1 MQGYESIFIL
11 DPEIPEDE
19 QNSLVDRLKGL
30 IGSNGG
36 NVLHHFVWGRRRM
49 AYEVKKRQYGVYHL
63 MYLDKSPEALRALE
77 NSFRIDEKVI
87 KWLNIS
93 VEDVDKEFAA
103 FEKLRTEGSVATTLG
118 D

>member
-1 MQGYESIFIL
+1 MQGYESIFIV

-30 IGSNGG
+30 IGGNGG
-36 NVLHHFVWGRRRM
+36 NVLHHFVWGRRKM

-77 NSFRIDEKVI
+77 NSFRIDDKVI
-87 KWLNIS
+87 KWLNVS